1 MENVKIIG
9 CGYAH
14 GSKCVTNDDLGKIVE
29 TSDEWIR
36 SRTGIEQ
43 RTVSE
48 TMNTSDLAIQAA
60 KMAIEKSGIDKH
72 KISLILVATCTPDH
86 VTPSCACLV
95 QEALGLNE
103 DAVMAFDINAA
114 CSGFLYALQCAA
126 KLLDQGVALVI
137 GAETLSKILDWSDRN
152 TCVLFGDGAG
162 AVLMERS
169 QDGSYMSFYAR
180 SKGDKEHALF
190 CDGRSLQPHLKNV
203 DDPKPYLHM
212 NGREVFRFAI
222 RSMPDAIEHVLEK
235 ESIDSIDMIIPHQA
249 NIRILEY
256 VSRKLGFPMEKM
268 FINLDRFGNTSAA
281 SVPLALGQAW
291 EQKKIKE
298 NMNLILVGFGAGF
311 TWSACR
317 IHIEGGNHHDDQ

>member
-95 QEALGLNE
+95 QEGLGLT
-103 DAVMAFDINAA
+103 MP
-114 CSGFLYALQCAA
+114 L
-126 KLLDQGVALVI
+126 
-137 GAETLSKILDWSDRN
+137 W
-152 TCVLFGDGAG
+152 
-162 AVLMERS
+162 RS
-169 QDGSYMSFYAR
+169 ISM
-180 SKGDKEHALF
+180 
-190 CDGRSLQPHLKNV
+190 QP
-203 DDPKPYLHM
+203 
-212 NGREVFRFAI
+212 A
-222 RSMPDAIEHVLEK
+222 
-235 ESIDSIDMIIPHQA
+235 
-249 NIRILEY
+249 
-256 VSRKLGFPMEKM
+256 
-268 FINLDRFGNTSAA
+268 
-281 SVPLALGQAW
+281 
-291 EQKKIKE
+291 
-298 NMNLILVGFGAGF
+298 AGF
-311 TWSACR
+311 STLYSAPPSFWIRGLPWS
-317 IHIEGGNHHDDQ
+317 